1 MIMKA
6 SGLFL
11 VFMLAASVV
20 VSAQT
25 RTVTNNDLK
34 KYKTERERAERELR
48 EDYQRLGLPSPEER
62 AKLNEKEAKEM
73 SELAARLRNS
83 RIAQENAR
91 RAAEEVTISAQPP
104 VQAIV
109 VVESGQPVYYY
120 PWQGGWYRY
129 PGSYMG
135 GRRLPQQNGYFAGGQ
150 FWPTGPITRPRPAR
164 LFGRPR

>member
-62 AKLNEKEAKEM
+62 
-73 SELAARLRNS
+73 AARLRNS